1 MEDIRKYIDN
11 SLFIKWVYQPDKH
24 INDYWDFYLDKHPDE
39 KKILFELK
47 GELALFR
54 ISGQTLSEE
63 KKKMLSEKIARKIQ
77 ARQRRTRVSEIGRSF
92 LKYAALALLIF
103 GLGGGLVHY
112 FNKKKPE
119 KSDFARYFEMPEM
132 PEMAGKPTL
141 VLSDGSNINMNKN
154 ESTVDYASLD
164 RIVVNNDSIIPVKK
178 GVKKVEVLP
187 NQYCIPYGSRGKL
200 VLSDHTVVWLNA
212 GSRLIYPSEFTG
224 DEREVILFGEAFFEV
239 AKDKSKPFIVKT
251 SDYRIKVLGTRFNV
265 SAYLGDDV
273 SQTVLTEGSI
283 ELNMNNKGLF
293 GHGVMLK
300 PNELFSLNKGM
311 NETKIQKVDPAKYV
325 LWKDGII
332 KFENED
338 LSRVL
343 KKIERYYDI
352 QISLKNPLD
361 SSILINGKL
370 DLKDDKNE
378 VVYYVSKVAKRK
390 YVKLNERS
398 YTIE

>member
-1 MEDIRKYIDN
+1 MEDIRRYIDN
-11 SLFIKWVYQPDKH
+11 SLFIKWVYDPDEH
-24 INDYWDFYLDKHPDE
+24 INEYWDFYLDKHPDE
-39 KKILFELK
+39 KEFLFELK
-47 GELALFR
+47 SELALFR

-77 ARQRRTRVSEIGRSF
+77 DRQRRTRVSEIGRSL
-92 LKYAALALLIF
+92 LKYAALALLFI
-103 GLGGGLVHY
+103 GIGGGLVYHFY
-112 FNKKKPE
+112 HDK
-119 KSDFARYFEMPEM
+119 
-132 PEMAGKPTL
+132 PEMADFAGYVEMPRMSGKPTL
-141 VLSDGSNINMNKN
+141 VLSDGSNINLNKN

-178 GVKKVEVLP
+178 GVKKVEALP
-187 NQYCIPYGSRGKL
+187 NQFLIPYGSRGKL
-200 VLSDHTVVWLNA
+200 ILSDHTVVWLNA

-224 DEREVILFGEAFFEV
+224 GEREVLLFGEAFFQV

-251 SDYRIKVLGTRFNV
+251 PDYRIKVLGTQFNV

-293 GHGVMLK
+293 GHGVVLK
-300 PNELFSLNKGM
+300 PNELFSLNKRM
-311 NETKIQKVDPAKYV
+311 NETNIQKVETAKYV
-325 LWKDGII
+325 LWKDGIL

-352 QISLKNPLD
+352 QIRLSNPKD
-361 SSILINGKL
+361 SSIIINGKL
-370 DLKDDKNE
+370 DLRDDKNE
-378 VVYYVSKVAKRK
+378 VLYYVSKVAKRK
-390 YVKLNERS
+390 YVKLNERA
-398 YTIE
+398 YTIESK

>member
-11 SLFIKWVYQPDKH
+11 SLFIKWVYDPDEH
-24 INDYWDFYLDKHPDE
+24 INEYWDFYSDKHPDE
-39 KKILFELK
+39 REFLFELK
-47 GELALFR
+47 RELALFR

-77 ARQRRTRVSEIGRSF
+77 DRQRRTMVSEIGRLI
-92 LKYAALALLIF
+92 LKYAALAFLF
-103 GLGGGLVHY
+103 VGLGGGLVY
-112 FNKKKPE
+112 YIYQDKPV
-119 KSDFARYFEMPEM
+119 KVDYARYFAMPEM
-132 PEMAGKPTL
+132 SGKPTL
-141 VLSDGSNINMNKN
+141 VLSDGSKINLNKK
-154 ESTVDYASLD
+154 ESMVDYASLD

-178 GVKKVEVLP
+178 GVKKVETLP
-187 NQYCIPYGSRGKL
+187 NQFLIPYGSRGKL
-200 VLSDHTVVWLNA
+200 ILSDHTVVWLNA

-224 DEREVILFGEAFFEV
+224 DEREVLLFGEAFFEV

-311 NETKIQKVDPAKYV
+311 NETNIQKVDPAKYV
-325 LWKDGII
+325 LWKDGIL

-343 KKIERYYDI
+343 KKIERYYNI

-361 SSILINGKL
+361 SSIIINGKL